1 MNSVIE
7 KKLNTVF
14 VHVSDLSASVDW
26 YGKLLNLSPDLTT
39 ITNPVYTFTLD
50 HHTSLT
56 LDAGPSGEQKQI
68 IPSPHPLFNFHTK
81 EIEQAY
87 TFATELVLSI
97 YSDIVSYPDFSFF
110 TVLDPDGHVIM
121 ICDG

>member
-1 MNSVIE
+1 MKSVIE
-7 KKLNTVF
+7 KRLNTVF

-26 YGKLLNLSPDLTT
+26 YGKLLNFSPDITT
-39 ITNPVYTFTLD
+39 VTNPVYTFTLD
-50 HHTSLT
+50 QHTSLT

-87 TFATELVLSI
+87 ALVKELGFSI
-97 YSDIVSYPDFSFF
+97 QSNIETYPDLSFF
-110 TVLDPDGHVIM
+110 TLLDPDGHIIM